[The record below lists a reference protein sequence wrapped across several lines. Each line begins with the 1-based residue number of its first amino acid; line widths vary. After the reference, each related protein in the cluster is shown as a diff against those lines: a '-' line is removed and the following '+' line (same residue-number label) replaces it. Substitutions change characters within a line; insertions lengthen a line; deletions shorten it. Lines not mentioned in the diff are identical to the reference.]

1 MNHKANKYEAKREIS
16 ASEER
21 DLIKQ
26 DYYSLSEAH
35 ERNMG
40 YMNSL
45 HLLIKVFQELG
56 KFNVLDD
63 LLRFIIRSV
72 TRILDADRSTLFL
85 LDHNTQELYST
96 IAEGMGGKE
105 IRFPVGMGIAGS
117 VAETRETV
125 LIPDAYSDPRFNP
138 EVDRKTGYQTR
149 NILCMSMCNIENKV
163 IGVIQVLNKH
173 QGDFTPSDITLLTG
187 FCTHAA
193 VSLESTILY
202 SQMEELVEARTRD
215 LVSALR
221 NNRDI
226 LENIHD
232 GFVIVDRYG
241 VIAPGFS
248 SSCKELL
255 GREELEGV
263 CLPKLPFEHVHNGD
277 KGVVEQIPSW
287 LDYGWKHPKME
298 NWEALSV
305 QLLQIEGRII
315 NISFQ
320 RIFDDGKIKGFMT
333 ILSDHTDRYHLEK
346 EVERKNRE
354 SMETMASIMSMVQ
367 HGKRNFNQFLE
378 TLQAHLTLIRTAF
391 NPESKSKPEL
401 RCSEAFR
408 NYHTLKG
415 LTQSYSLD
423 HLAGILHQEEDHWVK
438 HLEEKSFPEGGV
450 LEDRKKALYAIMAST
465 DSLLQLFIKVYGD
478 PGHQEQV
485 TIPMSEY
492 GDFLSTLNDLKR
504 EDIHYWLSQ
513 FNEYS
518 FPWLSKTLENEAE
531 GIAEKLGK
539 EINWQSSK
547 NTTPLPRKQVNTLLP
562 VFSHLVRNC
571 LDHGIEDAQ
580 GRAKAKKPRAGNI
593 SLGYIR
599 TQHSHIF
606 TLQDD
611 GKGLDLEALKQKG
624 LKKGLL
630 EKGQEYSRDEIINL
644 IFSPG
649 FSTKETVSKTSGR
662 GVGLDAVR
670 FHVEE
675 LGGKI
680 TVDSTSGQGT
690 SFSIELEEKTIV
702 ESPSPGSHP
711 PSNILIIDDNR
722 VMVKLIMAF
731 LSDPDEFNAEGCS
744 SPDKAIKKMQS
755 TPYDIVITDI
765 NMPEMSGIELIP
777 KLREVHPATK
787 MIVITGH
794 PSEDYV
800 NEIMALGV
808 EEYLVK
814 PFHKDE
820 IVGAVQN
827 IRQKMQRWSSSVA

>member
-1 MNHKANKYEAKREIS
+1 MSHKLNKHKVQEQLS
-16 ASEER
+16 AAQER

-26 DYYSLSEAH
+26 EYYSLSEAH

-56 KFNVLDD
+56 NFNVLED
-63 LLRFIIRSV
+63 LLGFIIRSV

-85 LDHNTQELYST
+85 LDHRTQELYST

-105 IRFPVGMGIAGS
+105 IRFPVGIGIAGS
-117 VAETRETV
+117 VAQTRETV

-138 EVDRKTGYQTR
+138 DVDRKTGYQTR

-173 QGDFTPSDITLLTG
+173 DGDFTPSDITLLTG

-202 SQMEELVEARTRD
+202 TRMEELVEERTRD
-215 LVSALR
+215 LASALR

-232 GFVIVDRYG
+232 GFVIVDRQG
-241 VIAPGFS
+241 IIAPGFS
-248 SSCKELL
+248 NSCQQLL
-255 GREELEGV
+255 GQKNLEGA
-263 CLPKLPFEHVHNGD
+263 CLSELPLQHVHNGD

-287 LDYGWKHPKME
+287 LDYGWEHPEME

-305 QLLQIEGRII
+305 QLLQIQGRIL

-320 RIFDDGKIKGFMT
+320 RIFDEGKIKGFMA
-333 ILSDHTDRYHLEK
+333 ILSDHTEKYQLEK

-354 SMETMASIMSMVQ
+354 SMETMTSIMSMVQ

-391 NPESKSKPEL
+391 NPKTKSKDEH
-401 RCSEAFR
+401 RSSEVFR

-415 LTQSYSLD
+415 LVQSYSLD
-423 HLAGILHQEEDHWVK
+423 YLSGVFHQEEDHWVK
-438 HLEEKSFPEGGV
+438 YLEEKTFPQGEE
-450 LEDRKKALYAIMAST
+450 LTQRNEALHLIMAST
-465 DSLLQLFIKVYGD
+465 DALLQLFIKVYGD

-485 TIPMSEY
+485 TIPVSEY
-492 GDFLSTLNDLKR
+492 GDFLGTLHDLKR

-518 FPWLSKTLENEAE
+518 FPWLSKTLENEAR
-531 GIAEKLGK
+531 GIAEDLGK
-539 EINWQSSK
+539 EFIWQGSK
-547 NTTPLPRKQVNTLLP
+547 NMSPLPRKQVNTLLP

-571 LDHGIEDAQ
+571 LDHGIEAPTD
-580 GRAKAKKPRAGNI
+580 RATVNKPREGKI

-599 TQHSHIF
+599 TQTSHVF

-611 GKGLDLEALKQKG
+611 GQGLDLEALK
-624 LKKGLL
+624 KKGFKKGILN
-630 EKGQEYSRDEIINL
+630 KGQEYSREEIIDL
-644 IFSPG
+644 IFTPG
-649 FSTKETVSKTSGR
+649 FSTKETISKTSGR
-662 GVGLDAVR
+662 GVGLDAVK

-680 TVDSTSGQGT
+680 SVDSTSGQGT
-690 SFSIELEEKTIV
+690 SFTLEFEEKAPV
-702 ESPSPGSHP
+702 DKPSPGSQP
-711 PSNILIIDDNR
+711 PSSILVVDDNR

-731 LSDPDEFNAEGCS
+731 LADPDEFTTDGCS
-744 SPDKAIKKMQS
+744 SPDEALKKMAI

-765 NMPEMSGIELIP
+765 NMPEMSGIDLIP
-777 KLREVHPATK
+777 KLKQIHPPTK
-787 MIVITGH
+787 IIVITGY
-794 PSEDYV
+794 PSENYV
-800 NEIMALGV
+800 KEIGSLGV

-827 IRQKMQRWSSSVA
+827 IRQKIQRWSSSIK